1 MVDKIYFSSAIT
13 PHGYLSN
20 FYPCTFDYFG
30 VTWKSSEHAYQGMKA
45 ANESGRKWVSEAP
58 NAGVAKKRGR
68 EVVIRK
74 DWLEVRV
81 PTMKEV
87 VTAKFLQNP
96 ALLNKLLAT
105 ENAYLVEYAPWGD
118 TFWGVNKEYRG
129 KNMLGKTLM
138 EVRYENARITNK

>member
-1 MVDKIYFSSAIT
+1 MVDKIYFSSTIT
-13 PHGYLSN
+13 TFGYLSN

-30 VTWKSSEHAYQGMKA
+30 ITWKSSEHAYQGMKA
-45 ANESGRKWVSEAP
+45 VNESGRKWVSEAP

-68 EVVIRK
+68 EVVMRG
-74 DWLEVRV
+74 DWESAKVSI
-81 PTMKEV
+81 MKAV

-96 ALLNKLLAT
+96 ALLANLIAT

-129 KNMLGKTLM
+129 KNMLGKILM
-138 EVRYENARITNK
+138 EVRDENARTTT